1 MKKRKS
7 KKKGLKFLQKKKT
20 YHNGEPGIDSQLN
33 PSMNDSQIGG
43 AESIVMKVS
52 QPS

>member
-20 YHNGEPGIDSQLN
+20 FHKDGAGEAGIDS
-33 PSMNDSQIGG
+33 
-43 AESIVMKVS
+43 
-52 QPS
+52 